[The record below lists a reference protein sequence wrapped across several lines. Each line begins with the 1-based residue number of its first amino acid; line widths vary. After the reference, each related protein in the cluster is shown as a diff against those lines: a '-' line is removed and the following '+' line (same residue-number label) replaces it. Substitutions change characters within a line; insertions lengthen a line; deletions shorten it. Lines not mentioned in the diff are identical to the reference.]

1 MQTKLTTLA
10 VAVALT
16 AMASLPAQ
24 AANTT
29 GAPMPN
35 KFWWPDQLDLS
46 VLRAHDARSN
56 PLGEDFDYAKEFAKL
71 DLNAVKADI
80 KQVLTTSQDWWPA
93 DYGNYGPFFIRM
105 AWHSA
110 GTYRTL
116 DGRGGSDGGQ
126 MRFDPLNSW
135 PDNANLDK
143 AKRLLWPIKQKYGK
157 SLSWGDLMVLTGN
170 VSLETMGFKTFG
182 FAGGRADDWEP
193 DLVYWGPEQ
202 KFLADERYSGDRDLK
217 RPLAAVQM
225 GLIYVNPEGPNG
237 NPDPLAAAKD
247 IRETFGRMAMN
258 DEETV
263 ALIAGGHTFGKAHG
277 AHKPDKCVGPE
288 PAAAGLEEQG
298 FGWRNKCGTGHGAD
312 TVTSGL
318 EGAWTGNPTAWTT
331 QYLDNLFAFDWVQ
344 TRSPGGAIQWI
355 PKDGQAANM
364 VPDAHDP
371 TKRHAPIMFTTDL
384 ALKFDP
390 EYRKISKRFQE
401 NPDEYQ
407 RAFAKA
413 WFKLTHRDLGP
424 RARYIGAE
432 VPAEVL
438 AWQDPV
444 PAVDHKLID
453 ANDTAALKAKI
464 LASGLTGPEL
474 IRTAWASAASF
485 RGTDMRGGAN
495 GARVRLAPQK
505 DWAVNDPAELAK
517 VLGRLEAVQKD
528 FNRSLTGGKKVSL
541 ADVIVLGGNAAIE
554 EAAKKA
560 GVTVQVPFTP
570 GRADATQELTDVES
584 FKVLE
589 PKADGFRNYYTTT
602 VGVSPAVALVDRAN
616 MLTLTV
622 PEMTVLVGGLRALNA
637 NAGGSTHG
645 VFTARPG
652 TLTNDYFVNL
662 LDMGTKW
669 SKSAKAEGLYEGL
682 DRKTGAV
689 KWTATPVDLVFGS
702 NAELRAV
709 AEVYASADG
718 KDKFV
723 KDFVNAWT
731 KVMNLDRFDLKGA

>member
-1 MQTKLTTLA
+1 MPKKLTTLA
-10 VAVALT
+10 VALALG
-16 AMASLPAQ
+16 AMPVLPA
-24 AANTT
+24 AAAT

-56 PLGEDFDYAKEFAKL
+56 PLGADFDYAKEFAKL
-71 DLNAVKADI
+71 DLDAVKADI
-80 KQVLTTSQDWWPA
+80 RKVLTTSQDWWPA

-110 GTYRTL
+110 GTYRTI
-116 DGRGGSDGGQ
+116 DGRGGADGGQ

-143 AKRLLWPIKQKYGK
+143 AKRLLWPVKQKYGQR
-157 SLSWGDLMVLTGN
+157 LSWGDLMVLTGN
-170 VSLETMGFKTFG
+170 VSLESMGFKTFG

-193 DLVYWGPEQ
+193 DLVYWGPEN
-202 KFLADERYSGDRDLK
+202 KFLADERYSGDRKLQK
-217 RPLAAVQM
+217 PLAAVQM

-237 NPDPLAAAKD
+237 KPDPLAAARD

-277 AHKPDKCVGPE
+277 AHDPAKCVGPE
-288 PAAAGLEEQG
+288 PAAAPLEQQG
-298 FGWRNKCGTGHGAD
+298 FGWANKCGKGNGAD

-318 EGAWTGNPTAWTT
+318 EGAWTGNPVAWTT
-331 QYLDNLFAFDWVQ
+331 QYLDNLFAFEWVQ

-355 PKDGQAANM
+355 PAGGQASNM

-390 EYRKISKRFQE
+390 SYREIALRFKNDPEQ
-401 NPDEYQ
+401 Y
-407 RAFAKA
+407 RLAFAKA

-424 RARYIGAE
+424 RARYLGSE

-438 AWQDPV
+438 TWQDPV
-444 PAVDHKLID
+444 PAVDHPLID
-453 ANDTAALKAKI
+453 ANDAAALKGKI
-464 LASGLTGPEL
+464 LASGVTAPEL
-474 IRTAWASAASF
+474 VRTAWASAASF

-495 GARVRLAPQK
+495 GARIRLAPQK
-505 DWAVNDPAELAK
+505 DWAVNDPAELAR
-517 VLGRLEAVQKD
+517 VLARLETVQQE

-554 EAAKKA
+554 QAARSA
-560 GVTVQVPFTP
+560 GHDVKVPFKP
-570 GRADATQELTDVES
+570 GRTDATQAQTDVQS
-584 FKVLE
+584 FAVLE
-589 PKADGFRNYYTTT
+589 PTADGFRNYFGPGNT
-602 VGVSPAVALVDRAN
+602 VSPAVALVDRAN
-616 MLTLTV
+616 MLTLSV

-637 NAGGSTHG
+637 NAGQSKHG
-645 VFTARPG
+645 VFTSRPG
-652 TLTNDYFVNL
+652 TLSNDYFVNL
-662 LDMGTKW
+662 LDMSTKW
-669 SKSAKAEGLYEGL
+669 SKSPTTEGLYEGR
-682 DRKTGAV
+682 DRKTGAL
-689 KWTATPVDLVFGS
+689 KWTASPVDLVFGS

-709 AEVYASADG
+709 AEVYASSDG
-718 KDKFV
+718 QQQFV
-723 KDFVNAWT
+723 QDFVAAWN
-731 KVMNLDRFDLKGA
+731 KVMNLDRFDRS